1 MDSKNK
7 TETLDEQMG
16 AIVNAPV
23 ATAIAN
29 MQNEYIQIAK
39 RLRALPMQVHGSVLS
54 MLQTEFQL
62 RQQETQNAI
71 EQHKYE
77 LAVRHRAEERE
88 KAEKLAAEQKEIEEA
103 NRPRLVPAGSVP
115 VQ

>member
-16 AIVNAPV
+16 AIVNVPV
-23 ATAIAN
+23 ATGIAN
-29 MQNEYIQIAK
+29 MQNEYLATAK
-39 RLRALPMQVHGSVLS
+39 RLRALPLHIHGSVLS
-54 MLQTEFQL
+54 MLQTEFQV
-62 RQQETQNAI
+62 RQQEAQNAI

-77 LAVRHRAEERE
+77 LAVKQRADQ
-88 KAEKLAAEQKEIEEA
+88 AEKQQALEKEQREAEEA
-103 NRPRLVPAGSVP
+103 NRPRLVPAGGPP